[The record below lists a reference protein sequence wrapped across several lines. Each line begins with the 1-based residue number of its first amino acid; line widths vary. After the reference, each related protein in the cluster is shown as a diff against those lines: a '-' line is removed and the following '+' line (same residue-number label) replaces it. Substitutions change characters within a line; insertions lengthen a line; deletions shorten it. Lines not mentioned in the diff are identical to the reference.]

1 MKKNL
6 IILSILSFAIS
17 CSKKESAN
25 SAQNTDFSERLTYDT
40 TAIDSFA
47 PGATPANVILNRA
60 PIIDSADSAR
70 IAKAKLE
77 ASLLKSKK
85 EEEDKK
91 KAKEDDSKKKDDVK
105 KAEETSKKKK
115 EEPKSAKENQ
125 KPAETDKKDEKPS
138 ESK

>member
-1 MKKNL
+1 MKK
-6 IILSILSFAIS
+6 SILIFFVFIVANS
-17 CSKKESAN
+17 CSKKETAVS
-25 SAQNTDFSERLTYDT
+25 TDSELSEKLTYDT

-60 PIIDSADSAR
+60 PKIDSADSAK

-91 KAKEDDSKKKDDVK
+91 KAKDEEAKKKDEAK
-105 KAEETSKKKK
+105 KAEDAAKKKK
-115 EEPKSAKENQ
+115 QDAKTTEKKPVETQKTEPKPTEEAK
-125 KPAETDKKDEKPS
+125 
-138 ESK
+138 